1 MEIRTSRGPAS
12 SSIEWIVRR
21 RWLIVVLS
29 LLLLYLFS
37 NRTAT
42 SSSSSSSSR
51 KDELTFTISPTHNF
65 ALANSQNQ
73 IGLVVDVITPIV
85 QKEERKPLNLAIVL
99 DTSGSMMGEKLLNAK
114 AAISN
119 VLSSLQPQDVVHFI
133 TYSTSAQTIF
143 QHERSSNHH
152 NLMSKINEIRAD
164 GSTNMWSGLELA
176 LEVLTSS
183 SSSSSSN
190 AMLLFSDG
198 QVNSGLY
205 VSTSALREKVK
216 SAIAANGHCSL
227 SALGVGDDFNEELM
241 RALADEGKGAYYYI
255 RNAQDLSRFVEGAL
269 RTYLFPFAYDAMLEI
284 HIPSSSS
291 SFSSSPRVEV
301 IGHSD
306 PTAIRLGDLV
316 AGNTQTI
323 IADLTFTPS
332 VGAGV
337 VQIATVSLSY
347 RDLNGERIR
356 ITQKV
361 NISVTPNAAEWEN
374 GINKASLAKV
384 LVART
389 ARRDEAIY
397 NYLKNNN
404 REEAMRESMILIE
417 ELQKVEEVAEEEEN
431 AKEELSDAGGYIRE
445 IRESLQ
451 QIKESGSSPHLMK
464 QFQQRGY
471 MKAKNSKEY
480 KDLVMK

>member
-29 LLLLYLFS
+29 LFLLYLFS
-37 NRTAT
+37 NRTTT

-51 KDELTFTISPTHNF
+51 KDELTFTINPTHNF

-73 IGLVVDVITPIV
+73 IGFVVDVITPIV
-85 QKEERKPLNLAIVL
+85 QREERKPLNLAIVL

-133 TYSTSAQTIF
+133 TYSTDAQTIF
-143 QHERSSNHH
+143 QHERSSNHY
-152 NLMSKINEIRAD
+152 NLMSKINAIRAD

-198 QVNSGLY
+198 QVNSGPY
-205 VSTSALREKVK
+205 VSTSALREKVR

-241 RALADEGKGAYYYI
+241 RGLADEGKGAYYYI

-269 RTYLFPFAYDAMLEI
+269 RAYLFPFAYDAMLEI

-291 SFSSSPRVEV
+291 FSSFPRVEV

-332 VGAGV
+332 IGAGV
-337 VQIATVSLSY
+337 IQIATVSLSY

-356 ITQKV
+356 MTQKV

-397 NYLKNNN
+397 THLKNNN

-417 ELQKVEEVAEEEEN
+417 ELQKVEEVAEEEED
-431 AKEELSDAGGYIRE
+431 AKEELKDAGGYIRE
-445 IRESLQ
+445 IQESLQ